1 MIYRKMLIDITQQ
14 EDKLLLPAW
23 PAANSLRQLAIVATP
38 LGFHCRM
45 IATGNHTI
53 IHGNVN
59 VVTYE
64 ELFQFLLV
72 IISFAG
78 LIITII
84 KKK

>member
-1 MIYRKMLIDITQQ
+1 
-14 EDKLLLPAW
+14 
-23 PAANSLRQLAIVATP
+23 
-38 LGFHCRM
+38 M

-59 VVTYE
+59 MVTYE

-72 IISFAG
+72 LISFAG
-78 LIITII
+78 LIITIL